1 MTPHPW
7 RVPAT
12 SAPALAALGQVV
24 ERVKREQ
31 NDERAEA
38 QKEKVG

>member
-24 ERVKREQ
+24 ERVKRE